1 MSLRWLI
8 PRVKPTTTNSSI
20 ASTPSSSPDTL
31 DFDLHDQL
39 VAVVIGGSGRQQEIT
54 DLIHAHHG
62 GVKIIDAFYRQ
73 TNRTQHF
80 ENEIKDA
87 DILIMIQNQM
97 KHGTSKT
104 ITTVASRY
112 DINFA
117 IAKSGG
123 LQAIEQA
130 IYRADKG
137 IKSYE
142 ASGSTINY
150 PIKKWLN

>member
-1 MSLRWLI
+1 M
-8 PRVKPTTTNSSI
+8 RVKPTKTNNSL
-20 ASTPSSSPDTL
+20 ALTPSSPDTL
-31 DFDLHDQL
+31 DFDLHNQL

-62 GVKIIDAFYRQ
+62 RVKIIDAFYRQ

-80 ENEIKDA
+80 ENEIKNA

-104 ITTVASRY
+104 ITTIASRY

-130 IYRADKG
+130 VYRADQG

-150 PIKKWLN
+150 PIKSN

>member
-1 MSLRWLI
+1 MSPKWLI
-8 PRVKPTTTNSSI
+8 TRVKPTTTNNSL

-62 GVKIIDAFYRQ
+62 RVKIIDAFYRQ

-87 DILIMIQNQM
+87 NILIMIQNQM

-104 ITTVASRY
+104 ITAVASRY

-130 IYRADKG
+130 VYRADQG

-142 ASGSTINY
+142 ASGSTISY
-150 PIKKWLN
+150 PIKSD